1 MSAATSTAT
10 IQTPTKAFWNYVSE
24 EINAKKWEN
33 LELELKELDPKKE
46 GIPSRRFFWLKS
58 ERYGVTTMSAEEL
71 VLFAQI
77 LNTTPLKLIKEFNC
91 GYNRLT
97 QADLNALVASQGLVW
112 DVVDHV
118 A

>member
-1 MSAATSTAT
+1 MSAATATAT
-10 IQTPTKAFWNYVSE
+10 IQTPTQMFWDYVAE
-24 EINAKKWEN
+24 ELNGKKWEN
-33 LELELKELDPKKE
+33 LEYELKKVDPNQE
-46 GIPSRRFFWLKS
+46 GIPNRRFFWLKS

-71 VLFAQI
+71 VLFAKI
-77 LNTTPLKLIKEFNC
+77 LNVNPLKLIKEFRC

-97 QADLNALVASQGLVW
+97 QSDLNTLVASQGLVW